1 MGTKEAATYLGY
13 SAAHLRVL
21 ARGGAV
27 ACSNPGG
34 GKLIF
39 RKEDLDE
46 FLERHRKGGETGV
59 HEAICKVRHK

>member
-1 MGTKEAATYLGY
+1 MGTQEAADYLGY

-21 ARGGAV
+21 ARGGAI

-39 RKEDLDE
+39 RQEDLDD
-46 FLERHRKGGETGV
+46 FLARHRKGGNVDV
-59 HEAICKVRHK
+59 HEALRKARGK